1 MAKDGVVKTVGD
13 ATAAEDVGPKKPLAP
28 VFKQFDTSGDGFL
41 DIGELKRA
49 FRAIGLE
56 KRTGVKFELDQKTFN
71 AFDTNKDGKVSLEEF
86 EENIHPKTRAAIEAQ
101 LVAGWVFDADKW
113 AASKERHS
121 KIDMSK
127 VFKQFDTDSDGVLDI
142 REMQRAF
149 RAIGLKKRDGS
160 KMEVDLEMFNSFD
173 TNKDGKVSLAEFEAN
188 LHPKTRAKIE
198 AELNAN
204 WVFDPAKWAASQER
218 HSKIDMSKVFK
229 QFDTDSDGVLDIRE
243 MQRAFRA
250 IGLKKRDGSKMEV
263 DLEMFNSFDTNK
275 DGKVSLAEFE
285 ANLKDKTRAKIEA
298 EINGGWVFDDAKWK
312 ASIDR
317 HAADGSKVDP
327 AADAALAAGEL
338 APAAEPATEPAAE
351 PAAEE
356 AAAEPAAE
364 A

>member
-1 MAKDGVVKTVGD
+1 M
-13 ATAAEDVGPKKPLAP
+13 
-28 VFKQFDTSGDGFL
+28 Q
-41 DIGELKRA
+41 RA

-56 KRTGVKFELDQKTFN
+56 K
-71 AFDTNKDGKVSLEEF
+71 S
-86 EENIHPKTRAAIEAQ
+86 
-101 LVAGWVFDADKW
+101 
-113 AASKERHS
+113 
-121 KIDMSK
+121 
-127 VFKQFDTDSDGVLDI
+127 
-142 REMQRAF
+142 
-149 RAIGLKKRDGS
+149 DGS

-188 LHPKTRAKIE
+188 LKDKTRAKIE
-198 AELNAN
+198 AEINSG
-204 WVFDPAKWAASQER
+204 WVFDKAKWDASQER

-285 ANLKDKTRAKIEA
+285 ANLKEKTRAKIEA

-312 ASIDR
+312 ASLER

-351 PAAEE
+351 P
-356 AAAEPAAE
+356 
-364 A
+364 

>member
-127 VFKQFDTDSDGVLDI
+127 VFKQFDTDNDGVLD
-142 REMQRAF
+142 M
-149 RAIGLKKRDGS
+149 G
-160 KMEVDLEMFNSFD
+160 
-173 TNKDGKVSLAEFEAN
+173 
-188 LHPKTRAKIE
+188 
-198 AELNAN
+198 
-204 WVFDPAKWAASQER
+204 
-218 HSKIDMSKVFK
+218 
-229 QFDTDSDGVLDIRE
+229 E

-312 ASIDR
+312 ASLER